1 MRLDGLSLRELAKEM
16 DIRFRGSKVDKVT
29 GVGKHAVFIA
39 LQRSGGILVS
49 SSPLAA
55 RAQVMAGAKSEHG
68 AEPSSFVML
77 LRKHLEGGRFLGAT
91 RRQLE
96 NAIEMSFSSWDDE
109 RMESPRMLLLEASGP
124 DSNIFLLSQE
134 GTIIGSFRHAREGR
148 ADAPGQRFEPLPRFE
163 LPDALECSRQAF
175 IASAVRR
182 AAELPGIAPASA
194 ISGGLF
200 GLSRDHAED
209 LLKAAGFAGSSVFDA
224 AASAHDALRQRQ
236 QEFKD
241 EPWPC
246 LEVQTLKGPRPSFIL
261 AGRDAGKLPSACLE
275 GILGASESAEQ
286 ATRIS
291 SELLKAVSSALS
303 KAGNKLEARR
313 QDLSEAKRSHK
324 YRTWGDAILSSLH
337 LLQGGLPERASLTD
351 YSSPGEPQVEVPLER
366 DLTAAQ
372 NAERY
377 YSRYNRGRRAE
388 KALLPLISAA
398 EAEVDYLTGVKGSL
412 ERADGV
418 ETLQELKRELVISGY
433 VADRQKAK
441 GKAKAAK
448 PALPAQY
455 TLSTGHKALVGR
467 NNMQNDQLTFG
478 IANPWD
484 IWLHVK
490 GAPGS
495 HVVIRLERGEAAP
508 DGAIAEAAGLAAVN
522 SSLRSSSKAEVD
534 YTEARKVRK
543 IPGGLPGAVT
553 YTGQRS
559 VTVDPSAPKGHPS
572 QGGR

>member
-1 MRLDGLSLRELAKEM
+1 MRLDGLSLRELSKEI
-16 DIRFRGSKVDKVT
+16 DIRFRGGKVDKVSAI
-29 GVGKHAVFIA
+29 GRHAVFIT

-49 SSPLAA
+49 CSPAA
-55 RAQVMAGAKSEHG
+55 SRAQAMSGAKPEHG
-68 AEPSSFVML
+68 SEPSSFVML
-77 LRKHLEGGRFLGAT
+77 LRKHLEGGRFLGAV

-96 NAIEMSFSSWDDE
+96 NAIELSFASWDDE
-109 RMESPRMLLLEASGP
+109 RMESPKMLLVEASGP
-124 DSNIFLLSQE
+124 DSNIFLLSHD
-134 GTIIGSFRHAREGR
+134 GTIIGSFRRAREGR

-182 AAELPGIAPASA
+182 AAEVPGIAAASA

-209 LLKAAGFAGSSVFDA
+209 LLKVAGFTGSSIPDA
-224 AASAHDALRQRQ
+224 AATAYDALRRRQ
-236 QEFKD
+236 AEFLE

-246 LEVQTLKGPRPSFIL
+246 LEVQGQKGMRASFIL
-261 AGRDAGKLPSACLE
+261 AGRGSGKPPSACLE

-286 ATRIS
+286 ATRIRT
-291 SELLKAVSSALS
+291 ELMRSVSLALS
-303 KAGNKLEARR
+303 KARNKLEAR
-313 QDLSEAKRSHK
+313 QSDLSESKRSNK
-324 YRTWGDAILSSLH
+324 YRVWGDAILSSMH
-337 LLQGGLPERASLTD
+337 LLQGEMPERAALTD
-351 YSSPGEPQVEVPLER
+351 YSAPGEPLVEVPLER
-366 DLTAAQ
+366 GLTAPQ

-388 KALLPLISAA
+388 KALMPLIAAA
-398 EAEVDYLTGVKGSL
+398 EAEVGYLEGVKGSL
-412 ERADGV
+412 ERAEDMQ
-418 ETLQELKRELVISGY
+418 TLTELRQELAMSGY
-433 VADRQKAK
+433 AGLKDKQS
-441 GKAKAAK
+441 GKVHGKPKAAK

-478 IANPWD
+478 IASPWD

-495 HVVIRLERGEAAP
+495 HVLIRLERGDSAPDQAIIEAAM
-508 DGAIAEAAGLAAVN
+508 LAAVN
-522 SSLRSSSKAEVD
+522 SSLRSGSKAEVD
-534 YTEARKVRK
+534 YTEAKKVKK

-559 VTVDPSAPKGHPS
+559 VTVDPSS
-572 QGGR
+572 RQGR